1 MVEIRSEEDLSGIG
15 RILFHW
21 AVGTFQLVALREFG
35 QGIPETEVRKV
46 FRKTTV
52 HPSDASDS
60 HLYRHGYA
68 LSI

>member
-35 QGIPETEVRKV
+35 QGIPETEIGKV
-46 FRKTTV
+46 L
-52 HPSDASDS
+52 AST
-60 HLYRHGYA
+60 A
-68 LSI
+68 

>member
-35 QGIPETEVRKV
+35 QGIPETEIRKV
-46 FRKTTV
+46 L
-52 HPSDASDS
+52 AST
-60 HLYRHGYA
+60 A
-68 LSI
+68 